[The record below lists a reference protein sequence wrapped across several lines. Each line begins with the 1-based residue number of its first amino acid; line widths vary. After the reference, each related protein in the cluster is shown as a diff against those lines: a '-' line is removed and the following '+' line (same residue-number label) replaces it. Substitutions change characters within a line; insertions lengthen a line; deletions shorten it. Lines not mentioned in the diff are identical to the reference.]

1 MWAPETGI
9 RVSRFGNLV
18 PRLVVC
24 GHGGTTSPLW
34 KISEMADIAGVE
46 MLGTH
51 LEQFPEDCWQRGLGH
66 LTGRTCRTSRATWAV
81 TELGWRHVLHGDR
94 ASWDSLM
101 TVHLPSPGWP
111 SGLLWLYSVDTTRP
125 HPAAAQWQPA
135 DAVAHRGCQGHHNV
149 SHAGLGGPG
158 QQRGPGLPGP
168 WLNPCCLAC
177 APCSP
182 PSTRAWTSSIGPL
195 GPHSCWLEPEA
206 QACHAR
212 WPTGHLTHRYWLV
225 MLSCTWDSGRWW
237 PRRSHRPPGIQCPA
251 WD

>member
-1 MWAPETGI
+1 MGSGDRNQSISVWEPGSPLSGVWPWRNYFTSLKNKWDGRYSRCGDAGHTP
-9 RVSRFGNLV
+9 RAVSR
-18 PRLVVC
+18 RL
-24 GHGGTTSPLW
+24 
-34 KISEMADIAGVE
+34 
-46 MLGTH
+46 
-51 LEQFPEDCWQRGLGH
+51 CWQRGLGH

-101 TVHLPSPGWP
+101 AVHLPSPGWP
-111 SGLLWLYSVDTTRP
+111 SGLLWLQSVGTTRP
-125 HPAAAQWQPA
+125 HPAAAQRQPA

-182 PSTRAWTSSIGPL
+182 PSTRAWTSSLGPL
-195 GPHSCWLEPEA
+195 GPHSCWLEPET

-225 MLSCTWDSGRWW
+225 MLSCTGDSGWWW
-237 PRRSHRPPGIQCPA
+237 PRRSQRPPGIQCPA